1 MDLYDVVLWIH
12 VSAVVASFGL
22 TLVYPLL
29 MTSARQGGEKA
40 LPVLH
45 WLAGMWGAR
54 LVSTGGFVVLA
65 AGLYLAVDGPYE
77 FGDPWIGTSLLILLV
92 LGGLAGGYFAPRE
105 RKLSELASR
114 DLGGGALST
123 EYETLARRVL
133 AFSWLA
139 ALLVLVAL
147 FLMVTKP
154 GA

>member
-40 LPVLH
+40 LPALH

-54 LVSTGGFVVLA
+54 LVSVGGFVVLA

-77 FGDPWIGTSLLILLV
+77 FGDPWIGTTLLILIV

-105 RKLSELASR
+105 RRLSELASR
-114 DLGGGALST
+114 DLAGGALST